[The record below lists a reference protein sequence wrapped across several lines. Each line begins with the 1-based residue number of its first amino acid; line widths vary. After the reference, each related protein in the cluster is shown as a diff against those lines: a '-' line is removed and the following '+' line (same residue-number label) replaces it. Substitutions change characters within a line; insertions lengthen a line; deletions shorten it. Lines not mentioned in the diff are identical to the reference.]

1 MTAGFGRAVFSA
13 VGGMMLTTG
22 LCACD
27 PSAPAGAPSAHAEAP
42 TTVNQGQASRA
53 APVIVGRRGE
63 VSAAAAERTLD
74 RVAARATSPATVRE
88 LIAELVDLGDEPLY
102 KDNGVELLIDGP
114 STYRAML
121 AAIREAKHHIH
132 LETYIFSSDAIGEQF
147 ADALI
152 ERQNAGVTVRL
163 LYDAV
168 GSLDSANAFFER
180 IRAAGVDVQVYNALD
195 PKDPTSLASL
205 ATRDHRKILVV
216 DGRVAF
222 TGGINV
228 AATYSSSS
236 GGARKGKAAVEGWR
250 DTHIAIRGPAVAGL
264 QQLFLAN
271 WRGQGQELADEP
283 GFFPRAAAG
292 GDELVQILHARGGE
306 GEYSSIYHA
315 YLRAME
321 LATER
326 IWITQAYFAPDERF
340 IETLRGAARR
350 GVDVRIILPGVSDVG
365 VLLYASR
372 GHYGE
377 LLREGVK
384 LYESQG
390 TVLHAKTAVI
400 DGVWS
405 TVGSSNL
412 DYRSFL
418 HNDEVNAI
426 VLGQG
431 FAARMERQFDADV
444 EAARAVRFEDWRRRP
459 LRDRVFETL
468 SRWADAWL

>member
-1 MTAGFGRAVFSA
+1 MF
-13 VGGMMLTTG
+13 
-22 LCACD
+22 ACD
-27 PSAPAGAPSAHAEAP
+27 RADSPPPVNARAAAPVVAGAP
-42 TTVNQGQASRA
+42 V
-53 APVIVGRRGE
+53 VVGRHGE
-63 VSAAAAERTLD
+63 VSAAAAERAL
-74 RVAARATSPATVRE
+74 ARFAERSASPTAVRA
-88 LIAELVDLGDEPLY
+88 LIDDIGKLGTEPLY
-102 KDNGVELLIDGP
+102 EDNSVELLIDGP
-114 STYRAML
+114 TTYRAML
-121 AAIREAKHHIH
+121 DSIRAAKNHVH
-132 LETYIFSSDAIGEQF
+132 LETYIFSSDAVGQQF

-152 ERQNAGVTVRL
+152 ERHRAGVAVRV

-168 GSLDSANAFFER
+168 GSIESAPEFFARLES
-180 IRAAGVDVQVYNALD
+180 AGVDLQVYNALD
-195 PKDPTSLASL
+195 PADPRSVASL

-216 DGRVAF
+216 DGRVGF

-228 AATYSSSS
+228 SSTYSRSS
-236 GGARKGKAAVEGWR
+236 GGAAKKRNPAADGWR
-250 DTHIAIRGPAVAGL
+250 DTHILIRGPAVAGL
-264 QQLFLAN
+264 QRLFLAN
-271 WRGQGQELADEP
+271 WRAQGHELADEAT
-283 GFFPRAAAG
+283 FFPRPAG
-292 GDELVQILHARGGE
+292 HGGELVQILQASGGE
-306 GEYSSIYHA
+306 GEFSAIYHA

-350 GVDVRIILPGVSDVG
+350 HVDVRIILPGVSDIG
-365 VLLYASR
+365 VVLYASR
-372 GHYGE
+372 SRYGE
-377 LLREGVK
+377 LLREGVR

-431 FAARMERQFDADV
+431 FAARMESQFLVDAK
-444 EAARAVRFEDWRRRP
+444 AAKPVILEDWRQRP
-459 LRDRVFETL
+459 AADRVLEVL
-468 SRWADAWL
+468 SGWIDNWL